1 MTSVTGVGRRGGLG
15 AAALLLAAA
24 SLALAGCKTTG
35 KEMAEEES
43 TWNNPFAPKT
53 FEEAKAM
60 LPPLPQEA
68 NLIPFSVSGT
78 GTLSFAVDS
87 KSISVGKDNVVR
99 YTVVTTSQSGAR
111 NVTFEGMRCDAF
123 ERKLYATLPPGA
135 AEWVPNSSDYG
146 ETWHRMQTGVRNAYA
161 ATLAIDF
168 FCEGRTGAGKPGHL
182 GRALHSRAPRT
193 RCRRRRRNKKTAG
206 RPGSPAVFAC
216 IAQTSTRLSR
226 WISSGSFRWPSTDS
240 ISDDGLRAIS
250 RDSALE

>member
-1 MTSVTGVGRRGGLG
+1 MTSLTGVGRRGGLSG
-15 AAALLLAAA
+15 AALLLAAA

-60 LPPLPQEA
+60 LPALPQEA
-68 NLIPFSVSGT
+68 NLIPFSVAGT

-135 AEWVPNSSDYG
+135 TEWVPNSSDYG
-146 ETWHRMQTGVRNAYA
+146 ETWHRMQAGVRNAYA
-161 ATLAIDF
+161 ATLATDF
-168 FCEGRTGAGKPGHL
+168 FCEGRTVAGKPADMVL
-182 GRALHSRAPRT
+182 ELQSRAPHKR
-193 RCRRRRRNKKTAG
+193 
-206 RPGSPAVFAC
+206 
-216 IAQTSTRLSR
+216 
-226 WISSGSFRWPSTDS
+226 
-240 ISDDGLRAIS
+240 
-250 RDSALE
+250 